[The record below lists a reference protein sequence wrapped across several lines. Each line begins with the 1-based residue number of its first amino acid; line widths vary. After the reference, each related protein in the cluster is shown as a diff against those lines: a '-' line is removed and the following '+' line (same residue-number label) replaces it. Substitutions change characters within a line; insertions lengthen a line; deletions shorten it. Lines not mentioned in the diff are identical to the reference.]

1 MANLTALARTS
12 GALSVNAS
20 ASGIGN
26 GTAPHFDSILR
37 AAPAYDDDDDDDDG
51 DEGFV
56 EGDDNEGDDR
66 GDAREA
72 TRSVA
77 QTIRPHIAHH
87 HSLHAYLDANQMLEE
102 TIAESRNRVNES
114 AGQVRKKDAEVVKAQ
129 VFLKE
134 AQAQK
139 GKSSMLWTPKKRK
152 AFAATMTKA
161 SNSVGFT
168 LTMS

>member
-1 MANLTALARTS
+1 MASLTALARTS
-12 GALSVNAS
+12 GALSANAAAGTGS
-20 ASGIGN
+20 

-37 AAPAYDDDDDDDDG
+37 AAPAYDDDDDDDGDG
-51 DEGFV
+51 ELLQ
-56 EGDDNEGDDR
+56 GDGNEEETYG
-66 GDAREA
+66 EA
-72 TRSVA
+72 LQAKKSVA

-114 AGQVRKKDAEVVKAQ
+114 AGQVRKKDAEVVKAE

-152 AFAATMTKA
+152 AFAATLTK
-161 SNSVGFT
+161 VGNPAVRC
-168 LTMS
+168 LR